1 MFTLGFTREDWI
13 RWSACLDIRIWRR
26 NDERSQHYS
35 GSEIEDQVT
44 NSGDEEGNWKTL
56 WSKCCVQTQACPN
69 QILWQWNPY
78 LFSNRLYFP
87 SSHPSSRFLVQ
98 ANANPILL
106 SRYKRAIDKLEAE
119 KKRKLANLR
128 KDYQELDRQID
139 ILKDKGDKI
148 GAVEGDPA
156 AVRAKETLI
165 EVRPISWIVE
175 SKAVL

>member
-1 MFTLGFTREDWI
+1 M
-13 RWSACLDIRIWRR
+13 S
-26 NDERSQHYS
+26 
-35 GSEIEDQVT
+35 
-44 NSGDEEGNWKTL
+44 
-56 WSKCCVQTQACPN
+56 
-69 QILWQWNPY
+69 QWNRH

-87 SSHPSSRFLVQ
+87 SFPPPSRFLVQ
-98 ANANPILL
+98 ANANPIPL

-165 EVRPISWIVE
+165 EVRPIAWIVE